1 MVLLSW
7 CLGAHFTLKQEW
19 KNSKACKPQQT
30 RKSRSQQTS
39 KLLTGLNKQEQML
52 IRVYYPLN
60 YMRTMGLKGSFELIR
75 VKKCI
80 PSR

>member
-30 RKSRSQQTS
+30 RKSRSQQTR
-39 KLLTGLNKQEQML
+39 KLQTGLNKQEVNMDEFAAYAANTIFL
-52 IRVYYPLN
+52 TSAPKRPN
-60 YMRTMGLKGSFELIR
+60 H
-75 VKKCI
+75 
-80 PSR
+80 SRR